1 MHLNSGDTAWMLVST
16 ALVFFMM
23 PGLALF
29 YGGLVGARN
38 VIATMVQSFVAIG
51 IISVLWVAVGYS
63 LTFGADHWRVIGS
76 FANGMLHGVGS
87 TPNSYAPTIPSL
99 LYMAFQMKFAVITP
113 ALIAGAFAERMHFRA
128 YLVFIGLWSLVV
140 YCPFAHWVW
149 GGGFLGSGGL
159 HAVDFA
165 GGSVVHELA
174 GAAAL
179 ATVLYMGQRRQPDR
193 PHSVPLVLLGAGILW
208 FGWFGFNAGSANSA
222 GSVATAA
229 LVNTQLGASA
239 GMLAWMTV
247 EWIQRRKPS
256 GVGIASGAVAG
267 LAAITPASGYVPSWA
282 ALVIG
287 VAAGVLCYGA
297 VQMKSLFHYDD
308 ALDVVGV
315 HMVGGAIG
323 VILTGVFAS
332 LVVNAAGVSGGWVQ
346 LGRQTVLAVAG
357 IVYPFVMTWVVLWV
371 TDKTV
376 GLRVTPDQEAAGLD
390 ASEHGEVGY
399 EWPGDI
405 VPPAGGSLGADPLAA
420 GSAVPAAGD
429 DGMGGGSPEL

>member
-1 MHLNSGDTAWMLVST
+1 
-16 ALVFFMM
+16 MM

-51 IISVLWVAVGYS
+51 VISFLWIVVGYS
-63 LTFGADHWRVIGS
+63 LTFGADHGRVIGS
-76 FANGMLHGVGS
+76 LANVMMRGVGS
-87 TPNSYAPTIPSL
+87 APNSYAPTIPAL

-179 ATVLYMGQRRQPDR
+179 ATVLYMGRRRQPDR
-193 PHSVPLVLLGAGILW
+193 PHNVPLVLLGAGILW
-208 FGWFGFNAGSANSA
+208 FGWFGFNAGSAFSA
-222 GSVATAA
+222 GSVATSA

-239 GMLAWMTV
+239 GMLAWMTI
-247 EWIQRRKPS
+247 EWIRRHKPS
-256 GVGIASGAVAG
+256 GIGIASGAVAG
-267 LAAITPASGYVPSWA
+267 LAAITPASGYVPTWA

-287 VAAGVLCYGA
+287 AAAGLLCYGA
-297 VQMKSLFHYDD
+297 VELKSPFHYDD

-323 VILTGVFAS
+323 VVLTGVFAS
-332 LVVNAAGVSGGWVQ
+332 LAVNAAGVAGGWTQ

-357 IVYPFVMTWVVLWV
+357 VVYPFVMTWIVLWV
-371 TDKTV
+371 TDKSV
-376 GLRVTPDQEAAGLD
+376 GLRVSPDEEGAGLD
-390 ASEHGEVGY
+390 ASEHAEVGY

-405 VPPAGGSLGADPLAA
+405 IHLAAAAAGGAEPPATAPVAP
-420 GSAVPAAGD
+420 GSAGD
-429 DGMGGGSPEL
+429 R